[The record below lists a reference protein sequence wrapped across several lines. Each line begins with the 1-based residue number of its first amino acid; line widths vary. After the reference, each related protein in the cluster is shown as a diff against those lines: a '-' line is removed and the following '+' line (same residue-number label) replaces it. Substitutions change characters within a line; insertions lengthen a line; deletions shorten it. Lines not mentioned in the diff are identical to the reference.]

1 MQRRA
6 HRLKPIAAVPAA
18 GSAPH
23 SASARVGL
31 ILVQG
36 LPGGGGACHPAEQR
50 AQEPSGSGS
59 QEKALL
65 IEHGIW

>member
-23 SASARVGL
+23 PTSARVGL
-31 ILVQG
+31 VLVQG
-36 LPGGGGACHPAEQR
+36 LFGWVGGGACHPAEQR
-50 AQEPSGSGS
+50 AQEPS